1 MLNFKGRLMNKK
13 TLIFAFL
20 AIFFF
25 SVGFVAMQKGKP
37 EPKNERIYALISEHS
52 PYYLEKRM
60 GGLSIVNKTTGEK
73 EKPSASE
80 VFKKFEHL
88 EKIWGKKHLKIDG
101 DFLVILDENGNK
113 KSELVFHTEDEKEW
127 IKKYFGI

>member
-1 MLNFKGRLMNKK
+1 MNKK

-37 EPKNERIYALISEHS
+37 EPKSERIYALISEHS
-52 PYYLEKRM
+52 PYYLEKRV
-60 GGLSIVNKTTGEK
+60 GGLSIVNKFTGEK

-80 VFKKFEHL
+80 VFKKLENL
-88 EKIWGKKHLKIDG
+88 EKSWGKKHLKIEENSL
-101 DFLVILDENGNK
+101 LVVDENNTK
-113 KSELVFHTEDEKEW
+113 KAELFFHTEDEKEW
-127 IKKYFGI
+127 VKKYFGI